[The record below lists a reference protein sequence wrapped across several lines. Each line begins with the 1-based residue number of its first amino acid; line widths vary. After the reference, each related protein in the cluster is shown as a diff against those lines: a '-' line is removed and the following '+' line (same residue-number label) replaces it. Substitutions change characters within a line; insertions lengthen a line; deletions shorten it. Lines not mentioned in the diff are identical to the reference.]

1 MKLLTFDDLVLLPE
15 SEALQRDFA
24 GRNWRTL
31 RGILFVSALVSVFGL
46 AHTLDRGKPL
56 AFILFL
62 ADFAATAALIGSR
75 KEPWFEQHYSR
86 LQTAYLF
93 LQDFAWS
100 TVVSGGNEGGNGI
113 AGLLPWFYLSLRLA
127 PADAFLLY
135 GGYWVF
141 SCLPLAKL
149 GLGGRTEL
157 AVGPSVFALC
167 ALAGTLVWTRIARR
181 RFVAQWR
188 REHPR
193 ARERLRMREEID
205 TARRVQ
211 MSMLPQAPPGV
222 EWLEFAAASQPATE
236 VGGDYYDYF
245 RLAPSQVAL
254 VIGDVAGHGLASGL
268 LLSGIRSCLYI
279 LEDHLASPA
288 WVLERLSPMVRRT
301 TDRRMYVTL
310 LEAVLDREA
319 GTLTV
324 ASAGH
329 PPLLRRGSDGWEDL
343 GKGAPPLGTFH
354 DAHYEAETRPLA
366 AGDILVLY
374 TDGLLKARDNA
385 GREYGRDR
393 LVKALDRAGKG
404 ARAAEI
410 REAALSDLALFRGG
424 TESEDDMTLVV
435 VRVV

>member
-1 MKLLTFDDLVLLPE
+1 MKLSSFDDLVLLDE
-15 SEALQRDFA
+15 SEALQRHFA
-24 GRNWRTL
+24 GRNWRVL
-31 RGILFVSALVSVFGL
+31 RGVLFIALLISVFGL
-46 AHTLDRGKPL
+46 TRTLDQGNPV
-56 AFILFL
+56 AFILYL
-62 ADFAATAALIGSR
+62 VDFAVTAALFGSR
-75 KEPWFEQHYSR
+75 KEPWFERHYQR
-86 LQTAYLF
+86 IQTAYLF

-100 TVVSGGNEGGNGI
+100 LGTFGVHEGVEI
-113 AGLLPWFYLSLRLA
+113 SGLLPWLFLFLRLS
-127 PADAFLLY
+127 PADAVLLY
-135 GGYWVF
+135 GGYWAV
-141 SCLPLAKL
+141 SCLPLATVGIGTHTEFSVLQTAFAVCLL
-149 GLGGRTEL
+149 G
-157 AVGPSVFALC
+157 F
-167 ALAGTLVWTRIARR
+167 TLVWTRIAKK
-181 RFVAQWR
+181 RFLGLWR
-188 REHPR
+188 REHHR

-211 MSMLPQAPPGV
+211 ISMLPQKPPAV
-222 EWLEFAAASQPATE
+222 EWLELAAASLPATE

-245 RLAPSQVAL
+245 RLDPSRVAL

-268 LLSGIRSCLYI
+268 VLSGVRSCLYI
-279 LEDHLASPA
+279 LEDQLAAPA
-288 WVLERLSPMVRRT
+288 KVLERLSPMVRRT

-329 PPLLRRGSDGWEDL
+329 PPLLRHGSDGWEDV

-354 DAHYEAETRPLA
+354 DAHYEAETRPLSP
-366 AGDILVLY
+366 GDVLVLY

-385 GREYGRDR
+385 GHEYGRDR
-393 LVKALDRAGKG
+393 LVRALDRAGKG

-424 TESEDDMTLVV
+424 TETEDDMTLVV

>member
-1 MKLLTFDDLVLLPE
+1 MKILAFDDLVLLDE
-15 SEALQRDFA
+15 GEALQRHFA

-31 RGILFVSALVSVFGL
+31 RGILVIALLVSGFGL
-46 AHTLDRGKPL
+46 AHTLDQGKPV
-56 AFILFL
+56 AFVLYLVDFVATVSLF
-62 ADFAATAALIGSR
+62 GSR
-75 KEPWFEQHYSR
+75 KEPWFEKHYQR

-100 TVVSGGNEGGNGI
+100 PGTFGI
-113 AGLLPWFYLSLRLA
+113 HHGVEMAGLLPWFFLSLRLA
-127 PADAFLLY
+127 PADALLLY
-135 GGYWVF
+135 GGYWAV
-141 SCLPLAKL
+141 SCLPLAAL
-149 GLGGRTEL
+149 GIGSRTAF

-167 ALAGTLVWTRIARR
+167 ALIASVVWTRISKK
-181 RFVAQWR
+181 RFLGEWR
-188 REHPR
+188 REHHR

-211 MSMLPQAPPGV
+211 TSMLPQAPPAV
-222 EWLEFAAASQPATE
+222 EWLEFAAASLPATE

-245 RLAPSQVAL
+245 RIDPSRVAL

-268 LLSGIRSCLYI
+268 LLSGVRSCLYI
-279 LEDHLASPA
+279 LEDQLDRPA
-288 WVLERLSPMVRRT
+288 LVLERLSPMVRRT

-329 PPLLRRGSDGWEDL
+329 PPLLHHGGGGWEDL
-343 GKGAPPLGTFH
+343 GKGAPPLGTFQ
-354 DAHYEAETRPLA
+354 DAHYEAETRPLST
-366 AGDILVLY
+366 GDILVLY
-374 TDGLLKARDNA
+374 TDGLLKARDQA
-385 GREYGRDR
+385 GHEYGRDR
-393 LVKALDRAGKG
+393 LVRALDRAGKS
-404 ARAAEI
+404 ARATEI

-424 TESEDDMTLVV
+424 METEDDITMVV

>member
-1 MKLLTFDDLVLLPE
+1 MKLSSFDDLVLLDE
-15 SEALQRDFA
+15 SEALQRFFA
-24 GRNWRTL
+24 GRNWRVL
-31 RGILFVSALVSVFGL
+31 RGVLFIALLISLFGL
-46 AHTLDRGKPL
+46 TRTLDQGNPV
-56 AFILFL
+56 AFIVYLV
-62 ADFAATAALIGSR
+62 DFAVTVALFGSR
-75 KEPWFEQHYSR
+75 KEPWFERHYQR

-100 TVVSGGNEGGNGI
+100 AGTFGVHEGAEM
-113 AGLLPWFYLSLRLA
+113 AGLLPWLFLALRLS
-127 PADAFLLY
+127 PADAVLLY
-135 GGYWVF
+135 GGYWAVR
-141 SCLPLAKL
+141 CLPLATV
-149 GLGGRTEL
+149 GIGTRTEF
-157 AVGPSVFALC
+157 SVAQTGFAIC
-167 ALAGTLVWTRIARR
+167 ALAVSLVWTRIAKQ
-181 RFVAQWR
+181 RFLGQWR
-188 REHPR
+188 REHHR

-211 MSMLPQAPPGV
+211 ISMLPQKPPAV
-222 EWLEFAAASQPATE
+222 EWLEFAAASLPATE

-268 LLSGIRSCLYI
+268 VLSGVRSCLYI
-279 LEDHLASPA
+279 LEDQLASPA
-288 WVLERLSPMVRRT
+288 LVLERLSPMVRRT

-329 PPLLRRGSDGWEDL
+329 PPLLRRGSDGWEDV

-354 DAHYEAETRPLA
+354 EAHYEAETRPLSP
-366 AGDILVLY
+366 GDILVLY
-374 TDGLLKARDNA
+374 TDGLLKLRDDA

-393 LVKALDRAGKG
+393 LVRALDLAGKG
-404 ARAAEI
+404 ARASEI

-424 TESEDDMTLVV
+424 AETEDDMTLVV